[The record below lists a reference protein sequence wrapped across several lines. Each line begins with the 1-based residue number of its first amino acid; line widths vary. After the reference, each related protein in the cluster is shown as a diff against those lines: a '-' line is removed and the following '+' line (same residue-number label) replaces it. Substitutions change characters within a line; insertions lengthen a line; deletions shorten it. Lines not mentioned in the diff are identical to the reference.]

1 VATVSELLTYVRRRT
16 GDATFDKD
24 TAVFR
29 DVIRRALRRLQRE
42 YRWSFFRVREEV
54 NVTASVS
61 TGTVSLT
68 HGNTAVTGSG
78 TAFASTDVDNYFTL
92 QDENVVYRIASRS
105 STTAIVLASQY
116 VNASEDNVSDA
127 EYRVMYHDYALSNA
141 CAKLITVFNREM
153 MHELTWMPSPELER
167 RIFEEPLVTR
177 PEYFGMYPDG
187 SGGNK
192 LRLWPAPDRKYPIV
206 AVYDRIPSD
215 PSTSDDTATVDWPGM
230 TDALEA
236 ACFYE
241 ACLNGGNASA
251 AKMLGLA
258 RSGYQECVALARKQ
272 DESVSGP
279 IVFNTIPLARPR
291 GTLRV
296 SSNVNIYT

>member
-1 VATVSELLTYVRRRT
+1 MATVSELLTYVRRRT

-54 NVTASVS
+54 NVTAAAE
-61 TGTVSLT
+61 TGTVALT
-68 HGNTAVTGSG
+68 HGSTGVTGTG

-116 VNASEDNVSDA
+116 VNAGQENVSGVD
-127 EYRVMYHDYALSNA
+127 YRVLYHDYALSNA
-141 CAKLITVFNREM
+141 RAKLITVFNREM
-153 MHELTWMPSPELER
+153 MQELTWLPSPEMER

-215 PSTSDDTATVDWPGM
+215 PSTIDDSATVDWPGM

-241 ACLNGGNASA
+241 ATLNGGNASA
-251 AKMLGLA
+251 AKMMGIA
-258 RSGYQECVALARKQ
+258 RSGYQECVALARKE
-272 DESVSGP
+272 DEITSGP
-279 IVFNTIPLARPR
+279 IVFNSVPNATVR
-291 GTLRV
+291 GVLRV
-296 SSNVNIYT
+296 SSNIYTYT